1 MRATGHKRGRDF
13 REPQKI
19 AIICLKF
26 GVHLGNVGQYVRTR
40 SVGLDLKIILMT
52 LMRVSTRHGAF

>member
-1 MRATGHKRGRDF
+1 MARSRHEAIACTGEYHSRAGLRATGHKRGRDF

-26 GVHLGNVGQYVRTR
+26 GVHPGNIGWRL
-40 SVGLDLKIILMT
+40 S
-52 LMRVSTRHGAF
+52 